1 MGRSKGPGW
10 RNLQDLQA
18 LSSWQGLL
26 AVLFRHRGALLAAP
40 DSSACSSAMF
50 ELIKWAADPQIRS
63 IQDAQGYLGAVSIVL
78 TAFKE
83 PPAEGAHLLC
93 ISCVSCSAMRQ
104 AAVDLASMGI
114 SVLMVYPRSLLM
126 SASSRPFVWLR

>member
-1 MGRSKGPGW
+1 MPTLIKLARTGVHVGRSNGPGW
-10 RNLQDLQA
+10 RNSQDLQA

-50 ELIKWAADPQIRS
+50 ELIKWAADPQVRS

-78 TAFKE
+78 TAFKG
-83 PPAEGAHLLC
+83 PPAEGAHLLR
-93 ISCVSCSAMRQ
+93 ISCVLCSAHEQ
-104 AAVDLASMGI
+104 
-114 SVLMVYPRSLLM
+114 
-126 SASSRPFVWLR
+126 SSC